1 MLISSSGAP
10 GERRPAPGRGVVR
23 ATSCRTW
30 THRLSVLS
38 IALAGSMLAASGA
51 YALSFV
57 EAREIAEQQS
67 PRVSAQR
74 LQIDAVESAQKAAG
88 TLPDPKLS
96 IGLESFPISGMD
108 RWSLTRE
115 SMTGQRL
122 ALMQEVPNQAKRA
135 AKVASAQARV
145 ERERAALVL
154 QRLQI
159 RQELGLAWI
168 AAQAV
173 EQRDQLLAELLAE
186 NRRLQ
191 DSLLAR
197 VAGGSAQAGDLLTA
211 QQEALALSDRRD
223 DLQRDR
229 SKARAMLRRW
239 VGPRADESLQG
250 GTGPL
255 IHPVAQLRAELSS
268 HAELALYPTMQSM
281 ARAESHEAQSEARGD
296 WSWEVAYT
304 RRDRR
309 WGDMVSFQL
318 TFDLPWQKERRQTP
332 MIQAKQRELERLEAE
347 QEPHRDCRARQRA
360 GQHQPGGPGD
370 DPAQHEHPADADRTA
385 WPAGADHRQSRS
397 GVAAVPADVL
407 PAGSHSMS
415 TTKKLRLGPLPR
427 TESVKLT
434 FACPVSLKA
443 DLDRY
448 AALHA
453 QVYGEAVDTATLIP
467 YMLEAFMEGDRGFK
481 RTQTKNEKATPA

>member
-10 GERRPAPGRGVVR
+10 GERRPAPGHGVLR
-23 ATSCRTW
+23 AIPRRTW
-30 THRLSVLS
+30 IHRLSILS
-38 IALAGSMLAASGA
+38 IALAGSMFAASRT
-51 YALSFV
+51 YALSFA

-96 IGLESFPISGMD
+96 VGLENLPISGMD

-173 EQRDQLLAELLAE
+173 EQREQLLTELLAE
-186 NRRLQ
+186 NQRLQ
-191 DSLLAR
+191 DSLPAR
-197 VAGGSAQAGDLLTA
+197 VAGGSAQAGDLLAA

-281 ARAESHEAQSEARGD
+281 ARAESHEAQSESRGD
-296 WSWEVAYT
+296 WSWEIAYS

-309 WGDMVSFQL
+309 WGDMVSFQV
-318 TFDLPWQKERRQTP
+318 TFDLPWQKDRRQTP

-347 QEPHRDCRARQRA
+347 QEDVARRHLQELDDSAAELQALDSQIERLKSTGLQLAQGRAELALSNYRA
-360 GQHQPGGPGD
+360 AKGD
-370 DPAQHEHPADADRTA
+370 L
-385 WPAGADHRQSRS
+385 GA
-397 GVAAVPADVL
+397 VL
-407 PAGSHSMS
+407 GA
-415 TTKKLRLGPLPR
+415 R
-427 TESVKLT
+427 
-434 FACPVSLKA
+434 
-443 DLDRY
+443 
-448 AALHA
+448 A
-453 QVYGEAVDTATLIP
+453 QV
-467 YMLEAFMEGDRGFK
+467 LEARMRLIDLQAQRDSVTT
-481 RTQTKNEKATPA
+481 RLNSLIAD

>member
-281 ARAESHEAQSEARGD
+281 ARAESHEAQSESRGD

-347 QEPHRDCRARQRA
+347 QEDVTRKHLQELDDSAAELQALDSQIERLQSTGLQLAQGRAELALSNYRSAKGDLSAVLGARA
-360 GQHQPGGPGD
+360 Q
-370 DPAQHEHPADADRTA
+370 
-385 WPAGADHRQSRS
+385 
-397 GVAAVPADVL
+397 VL
-407 PAGSHSMS
+407 EAR
-415 TTKKLRLGPLPR
+415 LRLIDLQAQRDGVTTRLN
-427 TESVKLT
+427 
-434 FACPVSLKA
+434 SLIA
-443 DLDRY
+443 D
-448 AALHA
+448 
-453 QVYGEAVDTATLIP
+453 
-467 YMLEAFMEGDRGFK
+467 
-481 RTQTKNEKATPA
+481 

>member
-10 GERRPAPGRGVVR
+10 GERRPAPSHGAMR
-23 ATSCRTW
+23 AISCGPRV
-30 THRLSVLS
+30 HRLSILT
-38 IALAGSMLAASGA
+38 IALMGGVFASSQA
-51 YALSFV
+51 YALNFA

-96 IGLESFPISGMD
+96 VGMENFPVSGMD

-186 NRRLQ
+186 NQRLQ
-191 DSLLAR
+191 DSLPAR
-197 VAGGSAQAGDLLTA
+197 VAGGSAQAGDLLAA

-281 ARAESHEAQSEARGD
+281 ARAESHEAQSESRGD
-296 WSWEVAYT
+296 WSWEIAYS

-309 WGDMVSFQL
+309 WGDMVSFQV
-318 TFDLPWQKERRQTP
+318 TFDLPWQKDRRQTP

-347 QEPHRDCRARQRA
+347 QEDVARRHLQELDDSAAELQALDSQIERLKSTGLQLAQGRAELALGNYRA
-360 GQHQPGGPGD
+360 AKGD
-370 DPAQHEHPADADRTA
+370 LGAVLGARAQ
-385 WPAGADHRQSRS
+385 
-397 GVAAVPADVL
+397 VL
-407 PAGSHSMS
+407 E
-415 TTKKLRLGPLPR
+415 TRLRLIDLQAQRDGVTTRLN
-427 TESVKLT
+427 
-434 FACPVSLKA
+434 SLIA
-443 DLDRY
+443 D
-448 AALHA
+448 
-453 QVYGEAVDTATLIP
+453 
-467 YMLEAFMEGDRGFK
+467 
-481 RTQTKNEKATPA
+481 

>member
-10 GERRPAPGRGVVR
+10 GERRPAPGHGVLR
-23 ATSCRTW
+23 AIPRRTW
-30 THRLSVLS
+30 IHRLSILS
-38 IALAGSMLAASGA
+38 IALAGSMFAASRT
-51 YALSFV
+51 YALSFA

-96 IGLESFPISGMD
+96 VGLENLPISGMD

-173 EQRDQLLAELLAE
+173 EQREQLLTELLAE
-186 NRRLQ
+186 NQRLQ
-191 DSLLAR
+191 DSLPAR
-197 VAGGSAQAGDLLTA
+197 VAGGSAQAGDLLAA

-268 HAELALYPTMQSM
+268 HAGLALYPTMQSM
-281 ARAESHEAQSEARGD
+281 ARAESHEAQSESRGD
-296 WSWEVAYT
+296 WSWEIAYS

-309 WGDMVSFQL
+309 WGDMVSFQV
-318 TFDLPWQKERRQTP
+318 TFDLPWQKDRRQTP

-347 QEPHRDCRARQRA
+347 QEDVARRHLQELDDSAAELQALDSQIERLKSTGLQLAQGRAELALGNYRA
-360 GQHQPGGPGD
+360 AKGD
-370 DPAQHEHPADADRTA
+370 LGAVLGARAQ
-385 WPAGADHRQSRS
+385 
-397 GVAAVPADVL
+397 VL
-407 PAGSHSMS
+407 E
-415 TTKKLRLGPLPR
+415 TRLRLIDLQAQRDGVTTRLN
-427 TESVKLT
+427 
-434 FACPVSLKA
+434 SLIA
-443 DLDRY
+443 D
-448 AALHA
+448 
-453 QVYGEAVDTATLIP
+453 
-467 YMLEAFMEGDRGFK
+467 
-481 RTQTKNEKATPA
+481 

>member
-1 MLISSSGAP
+1 M
-10 GERRPAPGRGVVR
+10 
-23 ATSCRTW
+23 
-30 THRLSVLS
+30 S

-347 QEPHRDCRARQRA
+347 QEDVTRKHLQELDDSAAELQALDSQIERLQSTGLQLAQGRAELALSNYRSAKGDLSAVLGARA
-360 GQHQPGGPGD
+360 Q
-370 DPAQHEHPADADRTA
+370 
-385 WPAGADHRQSRS
+385 
-397 GVAAVPADVL
+397 VL
-407 PAGSHSMS
+407 EAR
-415 TTKKLRLGPLPR
+415 LRLIDLQAQRDGVTTRLN
-427 TESVKLT
+427 
-434 FACPVSLKA
+434 SLIA
-443 DLDRY
+443 D
-448 AALHA
+448 
-453 QVYGEAVDTATLIP
+453 
-467 YMLEAFMEGDRGFK
+467 
-481 RTQTKNEKATPA
+481 

>member
-51 YALSFV
+51 YALSFA
-57 EAREIAEQQS
+57 EAREIAEQHS

-74 LQIDAVESAQKAAG
+74 LQIDAAQSVQKAAG

-96 IGLESFPISGMD
+96 VGLENLPISGMD

-173 EQRDQLLAELLAE
+173 EQREQLLTELLAE
-186 NRRLQ
+186 NQRLQ
-191 DSLLAR
+191 DSLPAR
-197 VAGGSAQAGDLLTA
+197 VAGGSAQAGDLLAA

-281 ARAESHEAQSEARGD
+281 ARAESHEAQSESRGD
-296 WSWEVAYT
+296 WSWEIAYS

-309 WGDMVSFQL
+309 WGDMVSFQV
-318 TFDLPWQKERRQTP
+318 TFDLPWQKDRRQTP

-347 QEPHRDCRARQRA
+347 QEDVSRRHLQELDDSAAELQALDSQIERLKSTGLQLAQGRAELALGNYRA
-360 GQHQPGGPGD
+360 AKGD
-370 DPAQHEHPADADRTA
+370 LGAVLGARAQ
-385 WPAGADHRQSRS
+385 
-397 GVAAVPADVL
+397 VL
-407 PAGSHSMS
+407 E
-415 TTKKLRLGPLPR
+415 TRLRLIDLQAQRDGVTTRLN
-427 TESVKLT
+427 
-434 FACPVSLKA
+434 SLIA
-443 DLDRY
+443 D
-448 AALHA
+448 
-453 QVYGEAVDTATLIP
+453 
-467 YMLEAFMEGDRGFK
+467 
-481 RTQTKNEKATPA
+481 

>member
-10 GERRPAPGRGVVR
+10 GERRPAPGHGVLR
-23 ATSCRTW
+23 AIPRRTW
-30 THRLSVLS
+30 IHRLSILS
-38 IALAGSMLAASGA
+38 IALAGSMFAASRT
-51 YALSFV
+51 YALSFA

-96 IGLESFPISGMD
+96 VGLENLPISGMD

-281 ARAESHEAQSEARGD
+281 ARAESHEAQSESRGD
-296 WSWEVAYT
+296 WSWEIAYS

-309 WGDMVSFQL
+309 WGDMVSFQV
-318 TFDLPWQKERRQTP
+318 TFDLPWQKDRRQTP

-347 QEPHRDCRARQRA
+347 QEDVARRHLQELDDSAAELQALDSQIERLKSTGLQLAQGRAELALGNYRA
-360 GQHQPGGPGD
+360 AKGD
-370 DPAQHEHPADADRTA
+370 LGAVLGARAQ
-385 WPAGADHRQSRS
+385 
-397 GVAAVPADVL
+397 VL
-407 PAGSHSMS
+407 E
-415 TTKKLRLGPLPR
+415 TRLRLIDLQAQRDGVTTRLN
-427 TESVKLT
+427 
-434 FACPVSLKA
+434 SLIA
-443 DLDRY
+443 D
-448 AALHA
+448 
-453 QVYGEAVDTATLIP
+453 
-467 YMLEAFMEGDRGFK
+467 
-481 RTQTKNEKATPA
+481 

>member
-1 MLISSSGAP
+1 MIISCSGAP
-10 GERRPAPGRGVVR
+10 GERRPAPGHGVLR
-23 ATSCRTW
+23 AIPRRTW
-30 THRLSVLS
+30 IHRLSILS
-38 IALAGSMLAASGA
+38 IALAGSMFAASRT
-51 YALSFV
+51 YALSFA

-96 IGLESFPISGMD
+96 VGLENLPISGMD

-173 EQRDQLLAELLAE
+173 EQREQLLTELLAE
-186 NRRLQ
+186 NQRLQ
-191 DSLLAR
+191 DSLPAR
-197 VAGGSAQAGDLLTA
+197 VAGGSAQAGDLLAA

-281 ARAESHEAQSEARGD
+281 ARAESHEAQSESRGD
-296 WSWEVAYT
+296 WSWEIAYS

-309 WGDMVSFQL
+309 WGDMVSFQV
-318 TFDLPWQKERRQTP
+318 TFDLPWQKDRRQTP

-347 QEPHRDCRARQRA
+347 QEDVARRHLQELDDSAAELQALDSQIERLKSTGLQLAQGRAELALGNYRA
-360 GQHQPGGPGD
+360 AKGD
-370 DPAQHEHPADADRTA
+370 LGAVLGARAQ
-385 WPAGADHRQSRS
+385 
-397 GVAAVPADVL
+397 VL
-407 PAGSHSMS
+407 E
-415 TTKKLRLGPLPR
+415 TRLRLIDLQAQRDGVTTRLN
-427 TESVKLT
+427 
-434 FACPVSLKA
+434 SLIA
-443 DLDRY
+443 D
-448 AALHA
+448 
-453 QVYGEAVDTATLIP
+453 
-467 YMLEAFMEGDRGFK
+467 
-481 RTQTKNEKATPA
+481 

>member
-347 QEPHRDCRARQRA
+347 QEDVTRKHLQELDDSAAELQALDSQIERLQSTGLQLAQGRAELALSNYRSAKGDLSAVLGARA
-360 GQHQPGGPGD
+360 Q
-370 DPAQHEHPADADRTA
+370 
-385 WPAGADHRQSRS
+385 
-397 GVAAVPADVL
+397 VL
-407 PAGSHSMS
+407 EAR
-415 TTKKLRLGPLPR
+415 LRLIDLQAQRDGVTTRLN
-427 TESVKLT
+427 
-434 FACPVSLKA
+434 SLIA
-443 DLDRY
+443 D
-448 AALHA
+448 
-453 QVYGEAVDTATLIP
+453 
-467 YMLEAFMEGDRGFK
+467 
-481 RTQTKNEKATPA
+481 